1 MVEQSVLLQQLING
15 FTLGFIYALIALG
28 YTMVYGI
35 VRLINFA
42 HGDMLMIGA
51 YTGYFVLKINGATP
65 VSLILALVISMAV
78 CAVLGVSLERV
89 CYKPLRGAP
98 RINILIVA
106 IGASF
111 VLENGS
117 RILPFMGPNPREFPQ
132 LASSP
137 ETFLIAGQKVVISV
151 QDYLVFGV
159 SLLLMLSLG
168 YIVKFTKIGK
178 AMRAVSYDMKAA
190 SLMGINVNR
199 IISYTFAIGSAMAA
213 VAGVLYASKYP
224 QVQPYMGIMPGLKA
238 FVAAVLG
245 GIGSIP
251 GAMLGGLILGI
262 TEILAKGYISS
273 KMSDAVVFGIL
284 ILILMFRPTGIM
296 GKSLKEKV

>member
-1 MVEQSVLLQQLING
+1 MFLQQLING

-42 HGDMLMIGA
+42 HGDMLMLGA
-51 YTGYFVLKINGATP
+51 YTGFFVLNALGATP
-65 VSLILALVISMAV
+65 NTLILALIVSMVV
-78 CAVLGVSLERV
+78 CAVLGVALERL
-89 CYKPLRGAP
+89 CYKPLRNAP

-106 IGASF
+106 IGAS
-111 VLENGS
+111 LLIENGS
-117 RILPFMGPNPREFPQ
+117 RVLPFMGPNPRQYPQ
-132 LASSP
+132 LEASVNV
-137 ETFLIAGQKVVISV
+137 FDAFGQRVVITK
-151 QDYLVFGV
+151 QDLIVIVV
-159 SLLLMLSLG
+159 SIIMMAVLG
-168 YIVKFTKIGK
+168 YVVKFTKIGK
-178 AMRAVSYDMKAA
+178 AMRSVSHDKGAA

-199 IISYTFAIGSAMAA
+199 IISFTFAIGSAMAA
-213 VAGVLYASKYP
+213 VAGVLFASKYP

-251 GAMLGGLILGI
+251 GAMIGGIILGI
-262 TEILAKGYISS
+262 AEILSKAYISS
-273 KMSDAVVFGIL
+273 KLADAVVFGIL
-284 ILILMFRPTGIM
+284 VLILMFRPTGIM

>member
-1 MVEQSVLLQQLING
+1 MLLQQLING

-42 HGDMLMIGA
+42 HGDMLMLGA
-51 YTGYFVLKINGATP
+51 YTGYFVLNAMGATP
-65 VSLILALVISMAV
+65 GTLVLALVVSMVV
-78 CAVLGVSLERV
+78 CAVFGVALERI
-89 CYKPLRGAP
+89 CYKPLRAAP

-111 VLENGS
+111 LIENGG
-117 RILPFMGPNPREFPQ
+117 RIIPFMGPNPRQYPQ
-132 LASSP
+132 LQGSVNKMDVM
-137 ETFLIAGQKVVISV
+137 GQHVVITQ
-151 QDYLVFGV
+151 QDIIVIAV
-159 SLLLMLSLG
+159 SIVMMAGLA
-168 YIVKFTKIGK
+168 YVVKFTKIGK
-178 AMRAVSYDMKAA
+178 AMRAVSHDTRAA

-199 IISYTFAIGSAMAA
+199 VISFTFAIGSAMAA
-213 VAGVLYASKYP
+213 VAGVLFASKYP
-224 QVQPYMGIMPGLKA
+224 QVNAYMGILPGLKA

-251 GAMLGGLILGI
+251 GAMLGGIILGI
-262 TEILAKGYISS
+262 TEILAKAYISS

-284 ILILMFRPTGIM
+284 VLILMVRPTGIM
-296 GKSLKEKV
+296 GRSLKEKV

>member
-1 MVEQSVLLQQLING
+1 MLLQQLING

-51 YTGYFVLKINGATP
+51 YTGYFILSALGATP
-65 VSLILALVISMAV
+65 SSMVLALAGSMVV
-78 CAVLGVSLERV
+78 CAVVGVTLERV
-89 CYKPLRGAP
+89 CYRPLRNAP

-106 IGASF
+106 IGASL
-111 VLENGS
+111 VIENGG
-117 RILPFMGPNPREFPQ
+117 RILPFMGPNPRQYPQ
-132 LASSP
+132 LEGSVSKVD
-137 ETFLIAGQKVVISV
+137 LLGQQVVISQ
-151 QDYLVFGV
+151 QDIIVIIV
-159 SLLLMLSLG
+159 SILMMAGLG

-178 AMRAVSYDMKAA
+178 AMRAVSHDTRAA
-190 SLMGINVNR
+190 SLMGINVDR
-199 IISYTFAIGSAMAA
+199 IISFTFAIGSAMAA
-213 VAGVLYASKYP
+213 VAGVLFASKYP
-224 QVQPYMGIMPGLKA
+224 QVQTYMGILPGLKA

-251 GAMLGGLILGI
+251 GAMIGGIILGI
-262 TEILAKGYISS
+262 TEILSKAYISS
-273 KMSDAVVFGIL
+273 KLADAVVFGIL
-284 ILILMFRPTGIM
+284 VLILMIRPTGIM

>member
-1 MVEQSVLLQQLING
+1 MFLQQLING

-42 HGDMLMIGA
+42 HGDMLMLGA
-51 YTGYFVLKINGATP
+51 YTGFFVLNALGATP
-65 VSLILALVISMAV
+65 NTLILALIVSMVV
-78 CAVLGVSLERV
+78 CAVLGVALERL
-89 CYKPLRGAP
+89 CYKPLRNAP

-106 IGASF
+106 IGAS
-111 VLENGS
+111 LLIENGS
-117 RILPFMGPNPREFPQ
+117 RVLPFMGPNPRQYPQ
-132 LASSP
+132 LEASVNV
-137 ETFLIAGQKVVISV
+137 FDAFGQRVVITK
-151 QDYLVFGV
+151 QDLIVIVV
-159 SLLLMLSLG
+159 SIIMMAVLG
-168 YIVKFTKIGK
+168 YVVKFTKIGK
-178 AMRAVSYDMKAA
+178 AMRSVSHDKGAA

-199 IISYTFAIGSAMAA
+199 VISFTFAIGSAMAA
-213 VAGVLYASKYP
+213 VAGVLFASKYP

-251 GAMLGGLILGI
+251 GAMIGGIILGI
-262 TEILAKGYISS
+262 AEILSKAYISS
-273 KMSDAVVFGIL
+273 KLADAVVFGIL
-284 ILILMFRPTGIM
+284 VLILMFRPTGIM

>member
-1 MVEQSVLLQQLING
+1 MLLQQLING

-51 YTGYFVLKINGATP
+51 YTGFFVLNAFGATP
-65 VSLILALVISMAV
+65 STLVLSLFVSMFV
-78 CAVLGVSLERV
+78 CAIIGVALERFL
-89 CYKPLRGAP
+89 YKPLRNAP

-106 IGASF
+106 IGAS
-111 VLENGS
+111 LLIENGS
-117 RILPFMGPNPREFPQ
+117 RIIPFMGPNPREYPQ
-132 LASSP
+132 LESSVQIFKP
-137 ETFLIAGQKVVISV
+137 FGQRIVISK
-151 QDYLVFGV
+151 QDIIVIVV
-159 SLLLMLSLG
+159 SIVMMAVLG
-168 YIVKFTKIGK
+168 YVVKFTKIGK
-178 AMRAVSYDMKAA
+178 AMRAVSQDRGAA

-199 IISYTFAIGSAMAA
+199 IISFTFAIGSAMAA
-213 VAGVLYASKYP
+213 VAGVLFASKYP
-224 QVQPYMGIMPGLKA
+224 QVQPYMGILPGLKA

-251 GAMLGGLILGI
+251 GAMLGGIILGI
-262 TEILAKGYISS
+262 TEILAKAYISS
-273 KMSDAVVFGIL
+273 KMADAVVFGIL
-284 ILILMFRPTGIM
+284 VLILMVRPTGIM